1 MISTVR
7 EHLSRATTQLAAVN
21 RSLNCDPIEIAKEK
35 GFNIPNFKTK
45 KEILKLKKFH
55 YKRLDVK
62 NEINERKGEA
72 SEMIK
77 LYVNATKDFLRNL
90 PFGISWLMKVIQDYI
105 LLMFN
110 ESGGSGG
117 GSGSNGSKYSS
128 EWRVSIANGSTVVDI
143 SITLITFK
151 PVSLSLS
158 RSPLF

>member
-1 MISTVR
+1 MELISTVR

-117 GSGSNGSKYSS
+117 GGGSGSGSKYSQRRS
-128 EWRVSIANGSTVVDI
+128 EHREWKHCS
-143 SITLITFK
+143 
-151 PVSLSLS
+151 
-158 RSPLF
+158 

>member
-1 MISTVR
+1 MELISTVR

-77 LYVNATKDFLRNL
+77 SYVNATKDFLRNL

-117 GSGSNGSKYSS
+117 GGGKYSS
-128 EWRVSIANGSTVVDI
+128 EGASIANGSTVVDI
-143 SITLITFK
+143 SIIPSSFK

-158 RSPLF
+158 RSLLF